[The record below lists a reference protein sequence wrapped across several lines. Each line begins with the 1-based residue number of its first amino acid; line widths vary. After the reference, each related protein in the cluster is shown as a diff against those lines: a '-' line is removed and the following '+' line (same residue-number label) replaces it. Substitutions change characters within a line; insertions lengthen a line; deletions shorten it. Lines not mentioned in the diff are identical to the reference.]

1 MAGVARFE
9 LAMQDSKSRALTTW
23 QYPYH
28 SKGFQ
33 SLSTFF
39 IITQRF
45 FCADIFVKQQEKFT
59 LMVFQLARPM
69 LMAEQETRK
78 FRGSYK

>member
-28 SKGFQ
+28 SKGFKI
-33 SLSTFF
+33 LSTVF
-39 IITQRF
+39 IITQGVFRV
-45 FCADIFVKQQEKFT
+45 DIFGKQQRNFT
-59 LMVFQLARPM
+59 LTAFLHVQPRLMV
-69 LMAEQETRK
+69 EQAIRK
-78 FRGSYK
+78 FHGSYK